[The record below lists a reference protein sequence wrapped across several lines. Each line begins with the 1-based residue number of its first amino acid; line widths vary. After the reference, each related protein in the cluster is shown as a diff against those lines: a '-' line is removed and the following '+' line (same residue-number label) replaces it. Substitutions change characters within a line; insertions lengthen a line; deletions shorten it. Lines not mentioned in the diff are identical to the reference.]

1 MQPSKL
7 RSVSAYF
14 PGMLFS
20 LLLIGGLAACSN
32 DDDNDN
38 EKGQYPTTSFSKIEL
53 TEVMT
58 EEPTVPV
65 TSTKTYLYKSGR
77 LSGYT
82 YLQSFVAGG
91 EAFEI
96 TGTTTVK
103 YGDHQAVVT
112 DETGTVSTYTLNE
125 KGYAVSCVRQESDG
139 SVRTYE
145 FSYLVNT
152 EEKYYLTN
160 ITEKL
165 NDGNVYSSIDIEFSG
180 FRSIH
185 IKQKVGSYEHNSTA
199 TTAPDNEI
207 ANISEIPYPYLAEQH
222 PLEMHTV
229 AIYGKLLGEPF
240 DCLITQ
246 LSPDDN
252 SESQETTTYTY
263 TLDARGIVTSCKEVT
278 NDKYGV
284 AYRRTVD
291 YTIE

>member
-1 MQPSKL
+1 MKL
-7 RSVSAYF
+7 NKLKTISTYF
-14 PGMLFS
+14 PGILFS
-20 LLLIGGLAACSN
+20 LLLIGGLAACS
-32 DDDNDN
+32 DDDNGDN
-38 EKGQYPTTSFSKIEL
+38 EGGQHPTISFSKIQL
-53 TEVMT
+53 TEVML
-58 EEPTVPV
+58 EEPVTPV

-77 LSGYT
+77 LSSYT
-82 YLQSFVAGG
+82 YLQSFSAGG

-112 DETGTVSTYTLNE
+112 DETGTVSTYTLND
-125 KGYAVSCVRQESDG
+125 KGYAVSCIRQESDG
-139 SVRTYE
+139 TVRTYE

-152 EEKYYLTN
+152 EDKYYLTN
-160 ITEKL
+160 ITERL

-199 TTAPDNEI
+199 ITAPDNEI

-240 DCLITQ
+240 DYFITQ

-252 SESQETTTYTY
+252 SESLETTTYTY
-263 TLDARGIVTSCKEVT
+263 TLDARGVVTSCKEVT

-284 AYRRTVD
+284 AYRRTVN